1 MERELR
7 NVNSGVKVLAKI
19 RIYELAKELEVS
31 NKELISVLMDEF
43 GVEAKNHMSV
53 IDEED
58 ADLIKELYEEQKKK
72 QLRRRKSLRSMNQ
85 KSMKI

>member
-7 NVNSGVKVLAKI
+7 NVNSGVKVLAKV

-53 IDEED
+53 IDEEG
-58 ADLIKELYEEQKKK
+58 
-72 QLRRRKSLRSMNQ
+72 NH
-85 KSMKI
+85 

>member
-7 NVNSGVKVLAKI
+7 DVNSGVKILAKV

-31 NKELISVLMDEF
+31 SKELITVLMDEF

-58 ADLIKELYEEQKKK
+58 ADLIKEL
-72 QLRRRKSLRSMNQ
+72 
-85 KSMKI
+85 